1 MSLLS
6 IPRLLFALVIVMN
19 LASCLPQKQV
29 TSSKTELTTINKQLG
44 ENNVTLKEL
53 DDRRNNKENQN
64 EIDDTAN
71 ARIKQFIDKTKTEID
86 NLVNKNSIV
95 IGETVVDKNDWDR
108 LKKTLSFTRGSAKTI
123 NDKILFLNDLINR
136 NMVVKLD
143 QDVLFEPGK
152 YSVAPSVVETIGKL
166 FEPAAKEID
175 LFTKKYP
182 DFPLSLVITA
192 KGYADATTIA
202 EGSSLYRELK
212 ERLSMSNKDPDSK
225 ELNKELSRARAEAV
239 KMLFQKFAASRGDN
253 QIFSSKVLYLHQGM
267 GESLPDPKLSDYKTN
282 DARRRVVLLFWS
294 VFPE

>member
-1 MSLLS
+1 MSILS

-19 LASCLPQKQV
+19 LASCLPQKEV

-108 LKKTLSFTRGSAKTI
+108 LKKTLSFTRSSAKTI

-212 ERLSMSNKDPDSK
+212 DRLSMSNKDPDSK
-225 ELNKELSRARAEAV
+225 ALNKELSMARAEAV

-282 DARRRVVLLFWS
+282 DPRRRVVLLFWS

>member
-1 MSLLS
+1 MHIIRAPYLFVFAIALS
-6 IPRLLFALVIVMN
+6 FF
-19 LASCLPQKQV
+19 SCVPQKKAA
-29 TSSKTELTTINKQLG
+29 TSKKEFSSINTQLG
-44 ENNVTLKEL
+44 QHNKTLKDL
-53 DDRRNNKENQN
+53 DAQRNNKENQN
-64 EIDDTAN
+64 EIDDTTN
-71 ARIKQFIDKTKTEID
+71 ARIKKYIDKTKTEID
-86 NLVNKNSIV
+86 TLIKSNTIV
-95 IGETVVDKNDWDR
+95 IGETVVNKEDWDR
-108 LKKTLSFTRGSAKTI
+108 LRKTLSFSRNSSKRI

-152 YSVAPSVVETIGKL
+152 YTVVPNVVATIGKL

-202 EGSSLYRELK
+202 EGTSLYRDLK
-212 ERLSMSNKDPDSK
+212 ERVSLSVKDPDGK

-239 KMLFQKFAASRGDN
+239 KILFQKFAATRSDN
-253 QIFSSKVLYLHQGM
+253 GIFLRKVLYIYEGK
-267 GESLPDPKLSDYKTN
+267 GEALPDPNISDYKIN
-282 DARRRVVLLFWS
+282 DPRRRVVLLFWS